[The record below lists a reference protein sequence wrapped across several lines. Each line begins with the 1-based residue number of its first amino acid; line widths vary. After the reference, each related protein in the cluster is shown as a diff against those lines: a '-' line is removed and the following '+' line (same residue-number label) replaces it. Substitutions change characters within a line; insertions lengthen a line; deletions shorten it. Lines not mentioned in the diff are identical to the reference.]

1 MNTILYCLSFG
12 LIVVAKA
19 LGSEYRIPFK
29 GQCPQIIPLPIKL
42 SHTTAFMGN
51 WYQYAVH
58 PDYLQDKC
66 IRRQFHGLE
75 AWKHLAH
82 TDNDKFIIQYYCYE
96 HTIRH
101 KGRQHLRS
109 ISIFVKEREP
119 TPTTIATITNA
130 LKRHFKFP
138 MHLLN
143 HTDNTFC
150 TEFELKEAML
160 RA

>member
-101 KGRQHLRS
+101 KGRQHLINTME
-109 ISIFVKEREP
+109 IS
-119 TPTTIATITNA
+119 
-130 LKRHFKFP
+130 FKDP
-138 MHLLN
+138 LAYLSRN
-143 HTDNTFC
+143 VSQ
-150 TEFELKEAML
+150 LPRQL
-160 RA
+160 QQ